1 MNLPNLPFN
10 TIDVIV
16 ILVLAL
22 FILRGAWIGFF
33 RGISS
38 FAGLVAGYITA
49 VRYHLLVENIIAP
62 WLQAPWISASW
73 LKAASFAVAFLLGYL
88 AVFIVA
94 EIIAYFFKKARLTWM
109 DRLLGAGLGAFKG
122 FLLLVAVFFLITTFF
137 PQGEKIFRGSKT
149 YPYIMQGA
157 RHLAEFMPSE
167 IKARFNYNL
176 RRILYYE
183 RNH

>member
-16 ILVLAL
+16 ILVLAV
-22 FILRGAWIGFF
+22 FVLRGAFIGFF

-38 FAGLVAGYITA
+38 FAGLIAGYIVA
-49 VRYHLLVENIIAP
+49 IRYHAFIENILAP
-62 WLQAPWISASW
+62 WLSASW

-176 RRILYYE
+176 RRILHYE
-183 RNH
+183 RTH